1 MRDTELYQNLLGIVS
16 PWSVDS
22 VTMDVEKQRVDVTVS
37 HPPRILFSCPECGTE
52 SPIFDHAEER
62 VWRHLD
68 SCQFFTSLHA
78 RVPRIFCAA
87 HGVRQVSVPW
97 AEARGRFT
105 KLFERLA
112 IDVLKAC
119 DVSSAAALLR
129 ISWDEAWRIQERA
142 VERGLARKK
151 ETPLRKIGVDE
162 KAIAKGH
169 QYMTLVCDLLE
180 GTIEYV

>member
-22 VTMDVEKQRVDVTVS
+22 VTMDVTKQRVDVTVS
-37 HPPRILFSCPECGTE
+37 HPPKMLFACPECGIE
-52 SPIFDHAEER
+52 SPVFDHAEER

-68 SCQFFTSLHA
+68 SCQFFTYLHA
-78 RVPRIFCAA
+78 RVPRISCST
-87 HGVRQVSVPW
+87 HGIRQVSVPW

-105 KLFERLA
+105 KMFERLA

-129 ISWDEAWRIQERA
+129 ISWDEAWRIQKRA
-142 VERGLARKK
+142 VERGLARKLEK
-151 ETPLRKIGVDE
+151 PLVEIGVDE

-169 QYMTLVCDLLE
+169 QYMTLVCDLRE
-180 GTIEYV
+180 GTI

>member
-1 MRDTELYQNLLGIVS
+1 MRNRASGLR
-16 PWSVDS
+16 P
-22 VTMDVEKQRVDVTVS
+22 
-37 HPPRILFSCPECGTE
+37 CG
-52 SPIFDHAEER
+52 ER

-68 SCQFFTSLHA
+68 SCQFFSYLHA
-78 RVPRIFCAA
+78 RVPRIACAA

-119 DVSSAAALLR
+119 DMSSAAALLR
-129 ISWDEAWRIQERA
+129 ISWNEAWRIQERA

-151 ETPLRKIGVDE
+151 EKPLSKIGVDE

-169 QYMTLVCDLLE
+169 QSMTLVCDLLE
-180 GTIEYV
+180 RTIEYVGEGRKTESLETFYQTLSPEQRNGIRAVSMDMWDPFF